1 MNIDFSSFTY
11 FLQDINKILIG
22 KKTEVK
28 NEILHG
34 CDAHTDLKTIKID
47 MGAVVNKCRNESEAT
62 LMLKAIDYH
71 ELAHIKFTDY
81 SENELK
87 EACNKIITE
96 GGYDVDFMRLLN
108 IMEDGRI
115 ERLFAALYPKA
126 KDYFIAKNIW
136 RVRNKEYDYLRLLG
150 RKGLI
155 PKKLLKQAEKKSD
168 IPRAKRKKL
177 AELFDKYAKESDRTR
192 RLEIAKEAYFLIR
205 KDYDWVKAIEE
216 IDRVVFERKK
226 ATKKKEREIKLAIQK
241 LSEAESEEEEE
252 EEEEGEEEGEEE
264 EGEGEGEEEGE
275 EEEGEGEREGE
286 GEESEEEEEGEE
298 EEGEGEE
305 KGSEG
310 SEEEGERGGEQ
321 SEEEEELNKLIDTFI
336 ERTGEKG
343 GRRKNGKEENYN
355 LKYRPPLSLT
365 KSEEEA
371 IRSIASAIKK
381 IRAELRSGWERGE
394 RSGRIDLRKAMKFK
408 RNGDIKIFKKFKHDK
423 ERTSKMH
430 YVILIDTSGSMA
442 TGYSIPRI
450 NVASKTLSIL
460 VEAIERGGGECAVI
474 SYDDDFSIL
483 KKFEE
488 EWRRVYLHT
497 GGQTYIEG
505 ALREAMN
512 MLKDKNYACIIIITD
527 GEFWD
532 AKEAEEI
539 IREANRRGVETVMI
553 GIGRGKRHEC
563 KHFFT
568 VEDNSSFA
576 FEFMR
581 LMKKVVLKMAKELTR
596 KAM

>member
-1 MNIDFSSFTY
+1 MNIDFDSFTY

-22 KKTEVK
+22 KKAEVK
-28 NEILHG
+28 NERLYG
-34 CDAHTDLKTIKID
+34 CDAYTDLKTIKID
-47 MGAVVNKCRNESEAT
+47 IGAVVKKCRNESEAT

-81 SENELK
+81 SEEELD
-87 EACNKIITE
+87 EACNKAVIE
-96 GGYDVDFMRLLN
+96 GGYDEDFMKILN

-115 ERLFAALYPKA
+115 ERLFTALYPKA

-155 PKKLLKQAEKKSD
+155 PKKLLKQAEKKSG
-168 IPRAKRKKL
+168 IPKEKREKL
-177 AELFDKYAKESDRTR
+177 AELFDKYAKESDRAR
-192 RLEIAKEAYFLIR
+192 RLEIAMEAYFLI
-205 KDYDWVKAIEE
+205 KSDYNWKKETKEADKVNF
-216 IDRVVFERKK
+216 RRKK
-226 ATKKKEREIKLAIQK
+226 ATKKMEKEIKLAIKK
-241 LSEAESEEEEE
+241 LSEAESEEEGEKEEE
-252 EEEEGEEEGEEE
+252 EEEEG
-264 EGEGEGEEEGE
+264 GEGEGEKEGE
-275 EEEGEGEREGE
+275 KEQGEGGGEGE

-310 SEEEGERGGEQ
+310 SEEEGERGGEP

-336 ERTGEKG
+336 ERTGEKRR
-343 GRRKNGKEENYN
+343 RRKNGKEENYN

-450 NVASKTLSIL
+450 HVASKTLSIL

-488 EWRRVYLHT
+488 EWRRVYLYT
-497 GGQTYIEG
+497 GGQTYIEK

-553 GIGRGKRHEC
+553 GIGIGKRHEC

-568 VEDNSSFA
+568 VEDNSGFA

>member
-1 MNIDFSSFTY
+1 MNIDFDSFTY

-22 KKTEVK
+22 KKAEVK

-34 CDAHTDLKTIKID
+34 CDAYTDLKTIKID
-47 MGAVVNKCRNESEAT
+47 IGAVVKKCRNESEAT

-81 SENELK
+81 SEEELD
-87 EACNKIITE
+87 EACNKAVIE
-96 GGYDVDFMRLLN
+96 GGYDEDFMKILN

-115 ERLFAALYPKA
+115 ERLFTALYPKA

-155 PKKLLKQAEKKSD
+155 PKKLLKQAEKKSG
-168 IPRAKRKKL
+168 IPKEKRKKL
-177 AELFDKYAKESDRTR
+177 AELFDKYAKESDRAR
-192 RLEIAKEAYFLIR
+192 RLEIAMEAYFLI
-205 KDYDWVKAIEE
+205 KSDYNWKKETKEADKVNF
-216 IDRVVFERKK
+216 RRKK
-226 ATKKKEREIKLAIQK
+226 ATKKMEKEIKLAIKK
-241 LSEAESEEEEE
+241 LSEAESEEEGEKEEE
-252 EEEEGEEEGEEE
+252 EEEEG
-264 EGEGEGEEEGE
+264 GEGEGEREGE
-275 EEEGEGEREGE
+275 KEQGEGGGEGE

-310 SEEEGERGGEQ
+310 SEEEGERGGEP

-336 ERTGEKG
+336 ERTGEKRR
-343 GRRKNGKEENYN
+343 RRKNGKEENYN

-450 NVASKTLSIL
+450 HVASKTLSIL

-474 SYDDDFSIL
+474 SYDDDFSVL

-488 EWRRVYLHT
+488 EWRRVYLYT
-497 GGQTYIEG
+497 GGQTYIEK

-532 AKEAEEI
+532 EEEAEKI
-539 IREANRRGVETVMI
+539 IR
-553 GIGRGKRHEC
+553 KRTEEEW
-563 KHFFT
+563 KP
-568 VEDNSSFA
+568 
-576 FEFMR
+576 
-581 LMKKVVLKMAKELTR
+581 L
-596 KAM
+596 

>member
-1 MNIDFSSFTY
+1 MNIDFDSFTY

-22 KKTEVK
+22 KKAEVK

-34 CDAHTDLKTIKID
+34 CDAYTDLKTIKID
-47 MGAVVNKCRNESEAT
+47 IGAVVKKCRNESEAT

-81 SENELK
+81 SEEELD
-87 EACNKIITE
+87 EACNKAVIE
-96 GGYDVDFMRLLN
+96 GGYDEDFMKILN

-115 ERLFAALYPKA
+115 ERLFTALYPKA

-155 PKKLLKQAEKKSD
+155 PKKLLKQAEKKSG
-168 IPRAKRKKL
+168 IPKEKRKKL
-177 AELFDKYAKESDRTR
+177 AELFDKYAKESDRAR
-192 RLEIAKEAYFLIR
+192 RLEIAMEAYFLI
-205 KDYDWVKAIEE
+205 KSDYNWKKETKEADKVNF
-216 IDRVVFERKK
+216 RRKK
-226 ATKKKEREIKLAIQK
+226 ATKKMEKEIKLAIKK
-241 LSEAESEEEEE
+241 LSEAESEEEGEKEEE
-252 EEEEGEEEGEEE
+252 EEEEG
-264 EGEGEGEEEGE
+264 GEGEGEREGE
-275 EEEGEGEREGE
+275 KEQGEGGGEGE

-310 SEEEGERGGEQ
+310 SEEEGERGGEP

-336 ERTGEKG
+336 ERTGEKRR
-343 GRRKNGKEENYN
+343 RRKNGKEENYN

-450 NVASKTLSIL
+450 HVASKTLSIL

-474 SYDDDFSIL
+474 SYDDDFSVL

-488 EWRRVYLHT
+488 EWRRVYLYT
-497 GGQTYIEG
+497 GGQTYIEK

-532 AKEAEEI
+532 EEEAEKI

-553 GIGRGKRHEC
+553 GIGIGKRHEC

-568 VEDNSSFA
+568 VEDGYGFA

>member
-81 SENELK
+81 SEDELD
-87 EACNKIITE
+87 EAFNKVIIE
-96 GGYDVDFMRLLN
+96 GGHDGDFMKMLN

-155 PKKLLKQAEKKSD
+155 PKKLLKQAEKESD
-168 IPRAKRKKL
+168 IPRAKREKL
-177 AELFDKYAKESDRTR
+177 AELFDKYAKESDRAR
-192 RLEIAKEAYFLIR
+192 RLEIAREAYFLIKR
-205 KDYDWVKAIEE
+205 DYDWNKKAGEA
-216 IDRVVFERKK
+216 DKVNFRRRK
-226 ATKKKEREIKLAIQK
+226 ATKKMEKEIKLAIKK
-241 LSEAESEEEEE
+241 LSEAESEKEGEK
-252 EEEEGEEEGEEE
+252 EEEEGEEEG
-264 EGEGEGEEEGE
+264 G
-275 EEEGEGEREGE
+275 GEGEREEEKEQGERGGESE
-286 GEESEEEEEGEE
+286 GEESEEEEEEKE

-305 KGSEG
+305 RGSKGSK
-310 SEEEGERGGEQ
+310 EEGERGEEP
-321 SEEEEELNKLIDTFI
+321 SEEEEELNKLIDVLI
-336 ERTGEKG
+336 ERTGEKR
-343 GRRKNGKEENYN
+343 GRRKNGKKENYN

-394 RSGRIDLRKAMKFK
+394 RSGRIDLRKAMKYK

-474 SYDDDFSIL
+474 SYDDDFSVL
-483 KKFEE
+483 KRFEE
-488 EWRRVYLHT
+488 EWRRVYLYT

-532 AKEAEEI
+532 EEEAEKI

>member
-1 MNIDFSSFTY
+1 MNIDFDSFSY

-22 KKTEVK
+22 KKAEVK

-34 CDAHTDLKTIKID
+34 CDAHTNLKTIKID
-47 MGAVVNKCRNESEAT
+47 MGAVVQKCRNESEAT

-81 SENELK
+81 SEEELD
-87 EACNKIITE
+87 EAFNKVVIE
-96 GGYDVDFMRLLN
+96 GGYDEDFMKMLN

-155 PKKLLKQAEKKSD
+155 PKKLLKQAEKKSG
-168 IPRAKRKKL
+168 IPREKRKKL
-177 AELFDKYAKESDRTR
+177 AELFDKYAKESDRAR
-192 RLEIAKEAYFLIR
+192 RLEIAKEAYFLI
-205 KDYDWVKAIEE
+205 KSDYDWRKERKEDDKVNF
-216 IDRVVFERKK
+216 RRKK
-226 ATKKKEREIKLAIQK
+226 ATKKMEKEIKLAIKK
-241 LSEAESEEEEE
+241 LSEAEGEEGEEEEEKDEERRGSGKGEEGEGGERGEGGGSDEGEEGEEGEEEEE
-252 EEEEGEEEGEEE
+252 EEEEGE
-264 EGEGEGEEEGE
+264 GEGSKEGEEEGE
-275 EEEGEGEREGE
+275 EGGEG
-286 GEESEEEEEGEE
+286 
-298 EEGEGEE
+298 
-305 KGSEG
+305 
-310 SEEEGERGGEQ
+310 GGKPTG
-321 SEEEEELNKLIDTFI
+321 EEEELNKLIDAYI
-336 ERTGEKG
+336 EKTGEKRG
-343 GRRKNGKEENYN
+343 KKSNGKEENIN
-355 LKYRPPLSLT
+355 LKYHPPLTLT
-365 KSEEEA
+365 ASEESA
-371 IRSIASAIKK
+371 IRSIASAIKR

-408 RNGDIKIFKKFKHDK
+408 RNGDTKIFKKFKHDK

-474 SYDDDFSIL
+474 SYDDDFAVL

-488 EWRRVYLHT
+488 EWRRVYLYT
-497 GGQTYIEG
+497 GGQTYIGG
-505 ALREAMN
+505 ALMEAMN
-512 MLKDKNYACIIIITD
+512 MLKDKEYACIIIITD

-532 AKEAEEI
+532 EEMAEKI
-539 IREANRRGVETVMI
+539 IRAANKKGVETVMI
-553 GIGRGKRHEC
+553 GIGVGKRHEC

-568 VEDNSSFA
+568 VEDKSNFA
-576 FEFMR
+576 SEFMR